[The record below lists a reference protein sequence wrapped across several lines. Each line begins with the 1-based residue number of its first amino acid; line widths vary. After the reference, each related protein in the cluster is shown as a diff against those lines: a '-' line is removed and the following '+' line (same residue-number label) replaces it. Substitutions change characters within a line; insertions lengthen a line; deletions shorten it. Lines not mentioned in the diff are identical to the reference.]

1 MEISADRGRPQGGG
15 REGRDVVKKKKK
27 NNNNTITL
35 FFFYQSKGFRSNVGQ
50 LSRL

>member
-15 REGRDVVKKKKK
+15 REGRDVVKKK

-35 FFFYQSKGFRSNVGQ
+35 FFF
-50 LSRL
+50 

>member
-15 REGRDVVKKKKK
+15 REGRDVVKKKK

-35 FFFYQSKGFRSNVGQ
+35 FFF
-50 LSRL
+50 

>member
-27 NNNNTITL
+27 NNNTITL